1 MEVVIYIILLSVDA
15 CHNAAGHQVGHGAA
29 GLMVLL
35 VVVLLVS
42 WCCLSWCCWSH
53 GVACHGAAGLMVL
66 LVMVLLVSWCC
77 YCSHGAVGLMV
88 LLVMVLLVLWCYL
101 SWCCWSHGVACRG
114 AAGHCLVIFMVLLVC

>member
-35 VVVLLVS
+35 VVMLLVMVLLVS

-53 GVACHGAAGLMVL
+53 GVTCHGAAGLLVL
-66 LVMVLLVSWCC
+66 LVMVLLAS
-77 YCSHGAVGLMV
+77 
-88 LLVMVLLVLWCYL
+88 
-101 SWCCWSHGVACRG
+101 
-114 AAGHCLVIFMVLLVC
+114 